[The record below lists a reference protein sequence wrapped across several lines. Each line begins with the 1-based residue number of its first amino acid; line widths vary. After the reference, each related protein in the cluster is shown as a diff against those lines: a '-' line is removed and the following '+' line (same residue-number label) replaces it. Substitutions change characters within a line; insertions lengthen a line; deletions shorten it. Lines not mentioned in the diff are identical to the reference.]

1 MRNPSTIFVFWDCT
15 CEDLILILSKQFLF
29 PNKCLF
35 VNFGARIFRL
45 RKNSKSYFLY
55 KFINK
60 YVFEIQHTQ
69 TKKCFHKCLITTAGS
84 WLNKLL
90 AVLYLKEIGNR
101 SLTKLGNHVKACFQ
115 QVEWLY
121 RHYPP
126 NSHRC
131 LGNTSHNLHG
141 N

>member
-1 MRNPSTIFVFWDCT
+1 MRNPSLSSEIALAKIWFWSWANNFYFQTNVCLPILEHESSDWEKIVKVIFCINL
-15 CEDLILILSKQFLF
+15 LINISL
-29 PNKCLF
+29 
-35 VNFGARIFRL
+35 
-45 RKNSKSYFLY
+45 KSDTHR
-55 KFINK
+55 
-60 YVFEIQHTQ
+60 Q
-69 TKKCFHKCLITTAGS
+69 KKCFHKCLITTAGS

-90 AVLYLKEIGNR
+90 AVLYLKEIGNW
-101 SLTKLGNHVKACFQ
+101 SLAKLGNHVKACFQ